1 MKPLFVLAGV
11 FALSLIV
18 TRILK
23 HDFDDKLSGKVALAV
38 MLLFTSAGHFLYAKG
53 MAMMLPEAMPFR
65 TELVYLTGII
75 EMAAAIGIFFPA
87 LKSVTGI
94 LLIVFFILI
103 LPANI
108 FAAMRHVNYETG
120 TFDGKGLSYLWFRIP
135 FQLLLI
141 AWTYFFVV
149 K

>member
-11 FALSLIV
+11 FALSLIA

-23 HDFDDKLSGKVALAV
+23 HNFDYKLSGKVALAV

-65 TELVYLTGII
+65 TGLVYLTGII
-75 EMAAAIGIFFPA
+75 EMAAAIGIFVPA
-87 LKSVTGI
+87 LKPITGI

-108 FAAMRHVNYETG
+108 FAAIRHLNYETG

-141 AWTYFFVV
+141 VWTYFFVV

>member
-11 FALSLIV
+11 FALSLIA

-65 TELVYLTGII
+65 MELVYLTGII

-108 FAAMRHVNYETG
+108 FAAMRHLNYETG

>member
-11 FALSLIV
+11 FALSLIA

-23 HDFDDKLSGKVALAV
+23 HDFDAELSGKVALAV

-65 TELVYLTGII
+65 TELVYITGII

-108 FAAMRHVNYETG
+108 FAAMRHLNYETG